1 MKSSKNILIHGAG
14 PTGSMLAISLA
25 SIGFRTTLVDISQK
39 LEIMSRS
46 RAYAITHSSRILL
59 QKLDLWDEI
68 KEILHPF
75 NNLSIIDDV
84 LSYQLTLNTN
94 DLNIRNRH
102 HSSLGWILDH
112 RELMEI
118 LFRRIELNDNITESI
133 GDIKLYNEADFDM
146 QIAANGPLSIHRK
159 EWGFSNLSHCYSSGC
174 LTAKVLIRGSASNK
188 AFEIF
193 RKEGPL
199 AVLPMKNN
207 IFQIVWTAPLAKC
220 KSLSKL
226 KHSLFLD
233 QLASILPDAL
243 QPDLLVD
250 RLSFFPINLSIAYPF
265 FFRRFI
271 LVGESAHRC
280 HPVGGQGLNI
290 CWRDIYYLTKGLKDY
305 REGKRTYRFTML
317 IYSINRYIDVLFI
330 SMITHL
336 LVSIYSGK
344 NIFLLVFRYPFL
356 RIARKYRFVREFM
369 MKVMSEGL
377 FPL

>member
-159 EWGFSNLSHCYSSGC
+159 EWGFS
-174 LTAKVLIRGSASNK
+174 
-188 AFEIF
+188 
-193 RKEGPL
+193 
-199 AVLPMKNN
+199 
-207 IFQIVWTAPLAKC
+207 
-220 KSLSKL
+220 
-226 KHSLFLD
+226 
-233 QLASILPDAL
+233 
-243 QPDLLVD
+243 
-250 RLSFFPINLSIAYPF
+250 
-265 FFRRFI
+265 
-271 LVGESAHRC
+271 
-280 HPVGGQGLNI
+280 
-290 CWRDIYYLTKGLKDY
+290 
-305 REGKRTYRFTML
+305 
-317 IYSINRYIDVLFI
+317 
-330 SMITHL
+330 
-336 LVSIYSGK
+336 
-344 NIFLLVFRYPFL
+344 
-356 RIARKYRFVREFM
+356 
-369 MKVMSEGL
+369 
-377 FPL
+377 